1 MAHSLANVILHIVF
15 STKLRERSISDAVRV
30 RLHAYLAEVGRDMGC
45 QVYRVG
51 GTADHVHLAIGF
63 SRTCAIADFVKK
75 MKHTSSSWMKEQGRE
90 FYDFSWQAGYGV
102 FSISVSHLEKLVA
115 YIENQEEHH
124 RTLSFQDEYRGLLR
138 KNGIIVDER
147 YLWD

>member
-15 STKLRERSISDAVRV
+15 STKLRERKIGDAIRV
-30 RLHAYLAEVGRDMGC
+30 RLHAYMAELGRDMGC

-51 GTADHVHLAIGF
+51 GTADHVHLAVGL
-63 SRTCAIADFVKK
+63 SRTCSIADFVKK
-75 MKHTSSSWMKEQGRE
+75 IKHTSSSWIKEQGRE

-102 FSISVSHLEKLVA
+102 FSISISHLEKLVA

-124 RTLSFQDEYRGLLR
+124 KTLTFQEEYRGLLR
-138 KNGIIVDER
+138 KNGIIVEET